1 MSQLI
6 SKTVLIKAPP
16 AALWE
21 CLTNPVLMTQWMAE
35 PEIDVQVDTDWQV
48 GSTVTV
54 SGFHHV
60 SFINKGTVLQFDPLK
75 ALRYTHLSSVS
86 HLPEKPESYCVFE
99 FLLEPSG
106 NGTFL
111 TVNISNF
118 PTESIFRH
126 LDLYWKTTVAI
137 FKDFVEKN
145 FAAAS

>member
-6 SKTVLIKAPP
+6 SKTILIEASL
-16 AALWE
+16 AIVWE
-21 CLTNPVLMTQWMAE
+21 CLTNPALMEQWMAE
-35 PEIDVQVDTDWQV
+35 PEINVQIDTDWKV

-60 SFINKGTVLQFDPLK
+60 SFTNKGTVLQFDPFK

-86 HLPEKPESYCVFE
+86 QLPEVPESYCVFE
-99 FLLEPSG
+99 FLLEPAGDQIS
-106 NGTFL
+106 L

-126 LDLYWKTTVAI
+126 LDLYWKTTIGI
-137 FKDFVEKN
+137 FKDFVEN
-145 FAAAS
+145 SL